1 MCIFSA
7 QIGERMPLKIVL
19 QLGAASKQ
27 DVVSTA
33 SQINFLNRHST
44 ITFVVLH
51 ARMVRFPFTVHL
63 CH

>member
-1 MCIFSA
+1 
-7 QIGERMPLKIVL
+7 MPLKIVL

-51 ARMVRFPFTVHL
+51 A
-63 CH
+63 